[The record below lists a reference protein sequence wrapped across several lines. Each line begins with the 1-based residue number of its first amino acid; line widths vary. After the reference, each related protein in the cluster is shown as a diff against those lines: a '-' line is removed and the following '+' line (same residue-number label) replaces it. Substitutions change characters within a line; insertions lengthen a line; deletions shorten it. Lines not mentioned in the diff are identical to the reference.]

1 MASWVPIEQ
10 HSDFSLQ
17 NLPFGVFSTQSL
29 DQRIGVAVGNH
40 VLDMK
45 ALAHNDVFVGLDF
58 DTATLQKSTL
68 NQYAALGRDIHR
80 SVRTFL
86 QNLLSDKT
94 PHAALLRDNDRL
106 RSAAL
111 ISMRDV
117 KMHLPMAVG
126 DYTDFFVVPYHAQN
140 VGQTLPAAFFEQPL
154 GYHGRASSV
163 VVSGTPVRRPRG
175 QFVGQDGKA
184 TFGPSQKLD
193 YEVEFAAF
201 VTHGQQK
208 MGESIEVND
217 GEDLIFGFVLLN
229 DWSARDIQRRET
241 APLGPFNGKNFCTTI
256 SPWIVSPD
264 ALEPYRTAPLR
275 SGPWLPYL
283 NGGREDSVYDILIQ
297 VQIQSKSGTFDV
309 SRCNTKNVVFSFP
322 QMLAHHTAGGCPMR
336 TGDLIA
342 TGTLSG
348 ATPQEYGCLLEVTC
362 DGANQLKVSNAQNQ
376 EMCRTFL
383 DDGDSVIFTTYLP
396 RKDGIGGVGFGMCEG
411 QILACH

>member
-140 VGQTLPAAFFEQPL
+140 VGQKFPNPESL
-154 GYHGRASSV
+154 G
-163 VVSGTPVRRPRG
+163 
-175 QFVGQDGKA
+175 
-184 TFGPSQKLD
+184 
-193 YEVEFAAF
+193 
-201 VTHGQQK
+201 
-208 MGESIEVND
+208 
-217 GEDLIFGFVLLN
+217 
-229 DWSARDIQRRET
+229 
-241 APLGPFNGKNFCTTI
+241 
-256 SPWIVSPD
+256 
-264 ALEPYRTAPLR
+264 
-275 SGPWLPYL
+275 
-283 NGGREDSVYDILIQ
+283 
-297 VQIQSKSGTFDV
+297 
-309 SRCNTKNVVFSFP
+309 NTN
-322 QMLAHHTAGGCPMR
+322 
-336 TGDLIA
+336 
-342 TGTLSG
+342 
-348 ATPQEYGCLLEVTC
+348 
-362 DGANQLKVSNAQNQ
+362 
-376 EMCRTFL
+376 
-383 DDGDSVIFTTYLP
+383 
-396 RKDGIGGVGFGMCEG
+396 
-411 QILACH
+411 